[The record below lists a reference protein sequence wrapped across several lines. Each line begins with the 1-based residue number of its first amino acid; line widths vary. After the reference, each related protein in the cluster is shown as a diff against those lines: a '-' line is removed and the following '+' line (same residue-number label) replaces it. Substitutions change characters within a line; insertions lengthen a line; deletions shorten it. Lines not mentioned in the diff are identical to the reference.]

1 MSSPPGG
8 RAARAR
14 HADEEVRYQAVAEMD
29 PGRAEDRAVLLERL
43 ADPSWRVRAAVAER
57 LGSAAQPLPVVGAL
71 IAALQ
76 SQEGIGAREAAG
88 EALARVGSP
97 ALPALMTRLEDRS
110 PDLRQAVA
118 SVIGRIGDRRA
129 AAPLSALLADED
141 PNVRVAAAE
150 ALARVGGPAAAAA
163 LHRAVETR
171 DPALRLAVVE
181 ALASLRSWP
190 PGLPPSA
197 LMADS
202 TLRRAAY
209 RLLGSCDDPAAGPL
223 VAAGVAEPGRTA
235 REAALVAAGQQ
246 RSRRRPA
253 DLEPLASA
261 LRTRAAADPT
271 LADTCASALAS
282 DDDAVAA
289 GALAALGWIG
299 GARHVRAILRLA
311 EDDRHRATVE
321 EVLASLPRGDAVRT
335 ALAESVTGLGPAA
348 RITALAELAR
358 LGSAEALESLSREA
372 ADAMAL
378 ANAEAAAALRKLGLP
393 RPVAGAPAAERAGA
407 TAAAVVP
414 APPPPLSDGEF
425 EALREVIHGHSGLWF
440 RDDMRYLVER
450 RLGPRVQALGL
461 AGFADYRRYLAGD
474 PGREAEL
481 DEASELLT
489 TNETYLFREPLQLG
503 AFQREVLPVI
513 ARELAARRQLRV
525 LSAGCS
531 TGEEAW
537 TVAAL
542 VRESGLFEGWDV
554 EVIGVD
560 LSRRCLAQARAGA
573 YGDGAFRSP
582 EAEPLRRW
590 FKLRGGRWVVDDDL
604 RRTVR
609 FVRDNLLAPRAL
621 AAVSTLDVV
630 FCRNVMIY
638 FDADARR
645 RTLHRLRERMRPGA
659 WLLLGH
665 SESLLNLTAD
675 FSLVHLRDDLVYRK
689 PRLAAAEEDA

>member
-1 MSSPPGG
+1 MSAAPGG

-14 HADEEVRYQAVAEMD
+14 HADEEVRYRAVVEMD
-29 PGRAEDRAVLLERL
+29 PGRAEDRTVLLERL

-76 SQEGIGAREAAG
+76 SPEGVGARDAAG
-88 EALARVGSP
+88 EALVRVGAP
-97 ALPALMTRLEDRS
+97 ALPALLTRLDDRS
-110 PDLRQAVA
+110 SDLRQAVA
-118 SVIGRIGDRRA
+118 SVLGRIGDRRA
-129 AAPLSALLADED
+129 AAPLASLLADED
-141 PNVRVAAAE
+141 ANVRVAAAE
-150 ALARVGGPAAAAA
+150 ALARVGGPGASAA
-163 LHRAVETR
+163 LHRAVETK
-171 DPALRLAVVE
+171 DAALRLAVVE
-181 ALASLRSWP
+181 GLAALRSWP
-190 PGLPPSA
+190 PGLAPSA
-197 LMADS
+197 LMGDAG
-202 TLRRAAY
+202 LRRPAY
-209 RLLGSCDDPAAGPL
+209 RLLGACDDPAAAAFI
-223 VAAGVAEPGRTA
+223 AAGVAERVRTA

-246 RSRRRPA
+246 RARRRPA
-253 DLEPLASA
+253 DLEPLARA
-261 LRTRAAADPT
+261 VRARAAADPA
-271 LADTCASALAS
+271 LADTCATALAS

-311 EDDRHRATVE
+311 EDDRHRAAVE
-321 EVLASLPRGDAVRT
+321 EALASLPRGDDVRS

-348 RITALAELAR
+348 RVTALAELAR
-358 LGSAEALESLSREA
+358 LGSAEAQESLTREA
-372 ADAMAL
+372 ADTMAL
-378 ANAEAAAALRKLGLP
+378 AHAEAAAALQRLGLP
-393 RPVAGAPAAERAGA
+393 RPGAPAAGRPAPV
-407 TAAAVVP
+407 AVP
-414 APPPPLSDGEF
+414 GAPPPPALAEAEF
-425 EALREVIHGHSGLWF
+425 EKLREVVHAHSGLWF

-450 RLGPRVQALGL
+450 RLGPRLHALGL
-461 AGFADYRRYLAGD
+461 PGFGAYHRFLSSD

-503 AFQREVLPVI
+503 SFAREVLPVL
-513 ARELAARRQLRV
+513 ARELAPRRQLRV
-525 LSAGCS
+525 LSSGCS

-537 TVAAL
+537 TIAAL

-573 YGDGAFRSP
+573 YGDSAFRSP

-590 FKLRGGRWVVDDDL
+590 FKLRGGRWVVDDEL
-604 RRTVR
+604 RRMVR

-630 FCRNVMIY
+630 FCRNVLIY

-645 RTLHRLRERMRPGA
+645 RVLHRIRERMRPGA

-675 FSLVHLRDDLVYRK
+675 FAIVHLRDDLVYRK
-689 PRLAAAEEDA
+689 PPWAAVGEGG